1 MELRRTAKGLTPDKA
16 LAWYRRRRELRIYF
30 NELGDNLWLQRM
42 QTLDA
47 QRTGTPVPAEE
58 MAGSGETGQPAAWA
72 IHDLVERN
80 DIVLKAME
88 RKIEALTARHGQQI
102 RNLRD
107 EVAGLRDQ
115 LSAIQE
121 GLDALAP
128 DAAAAPAAPAAPAAA
143 PE

>member
-1 MELRRTAKGLTPDKA
+1 MELRRTVKDLTPDRA
-16 LAWYRRRRELRIYF
+16 VAWYRRRRELRIYF
-30 NELGDNLWLQRM
+30 NELGDNLWLQRL

-58 MAGSGETGQPAAWA
+58 AAGGGGTGQPVAWA
-72 IHDLVERN
+72 IHDLADRN

-107 EVAGLRDQ
+107 DVAALRDQ
-115 LSAIQE
+115 LTAIQE
-121 GLDALAP
+121 RLDEHAP
-128 DAAAAPAAPAAPAAA
+128 DAAAAPAAPAAA
-143 PE
+143 E

>member
-58 MAGSGETGQPAAWA
+58 MAGSGGTGQPAAWA

-107 EVAGLRDQ
+107 DVAALRDQ
-115 LSAIQE
+115 LTAIQE
-121 GLDALAP
+121 RLDALAP
-128 DAAAAPAAPAAPAAA
+128 DATAAPAAPAAA
-143 PE
+143 SE

>member
-1 MELRRTAKGLTPDKA
+1 MELRRTVKDLTPDKA

-42 QTLDA
+42 ETLDA
-47 QRTGTPVPAEE
+47 QRTGTPVPAEDAA
-58 MAGSGETGQPAAWA
+58 AGGATGQPAAWA

-107 EVAGLRDQ
+107 DVAAIRDQ
-115 LSAIQE
+115 LSAIRE
-121 GLDALAP
+121 RLDAPAP
-128 DAAAAPAAPAAPAAA
+128 GAEPA
-143 PE
+143 

>member
-1 MELRRTAKGLTPDKA
+1 MELRRTVKDLTPHRA

-30 NELGDNLWLQRM
+30 NELGDNLWLQRL

-47 QRTGTPVPAEE
+47 QRTGKPVPAEE
-58 MAGSGETGQPAAWA
+58 AGGDATGQPAAWA

-88 RKIEALTARHGQQI
+88 RRIEALTARHGQQI

-107 EVAGLRDQ
+107 DVAALREQ
-115 LSAIQE
+115 
-121 GLDALAP
+121 LDALRERLDAP
-128 DAAAAPAAPAAPAAA
+128 APGAAAPA
-143 PE
+143 E

>member
-1 MELRRTAKGLTPDKA
+1 MELRRTVKDLTPDKA

-58 MAGSGETGQPAAWA
+58 TAGSGGTGQPAAWA
-72 IHDLVERN
+72 IHDLVDRN

-107 EVAGLRDQ
+107 EIAALRDQ
-115 LSAIQE
+115 LATIQDR
-121 GLDALAP
+121 LDALSP
-128 DAAAAPAAPAAPAAA
+128 DAAPATA
-143 PE
+143 E